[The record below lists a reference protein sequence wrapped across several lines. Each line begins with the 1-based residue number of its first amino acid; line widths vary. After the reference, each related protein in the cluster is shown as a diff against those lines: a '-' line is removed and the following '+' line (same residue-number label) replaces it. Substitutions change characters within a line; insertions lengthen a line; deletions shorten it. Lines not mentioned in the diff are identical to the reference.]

1 MQSVT
6 VGSEFFCTK
15 KTVNR
20 MKSIPSLLQLRTQL
34 KQQRHRALVI
44 LSGSYSWQRSVIK
57 GLWKS
62 NESILWIGETEK
74 NIQNSIQAQINTIEH
89 AQISEYLGQEVDSV
103 IIDVQAGLSA
113 NTLGIASGMIRAGG
127 VFILLAPDVD
137 TWTTLP
143 NPDNQR
149 FLNSP
154 YHIEDANPYFTQHLI
169 QQWQTDSA
177 TPAIWLHESDNS
189 ASNSPLDIPK
199 ALQSTLNVNTKTSPP
214 SLPTKDQVQAIQ
226 AIDSIAFGHR
236 KRPLVLSADRG
247 RGKSSVLGL
256 AAIHCLMEGK
266 SHIVLTAS
274 RLTQA
279 KIAFTQAIQALSV
292 LQATQ
297 PIHITTQ
304 QTGRI
309 AFELKG
315 QSKLFEFIAPD
326 QLIIEATTADVLMVD
341 EAAHLPTPMLTELLK
356 QHHRMVFST
365 TLHGYEGS
373 GRGFELRF
381 KEKLNQFTPDWKN
394 LHLKTPIR
402 WAKQDPLEAA
412 INHALFLDVEGYSTQ
427 SLNSSVDHAPVNIL
441 MDASIELTEVPVNV
455 LLTDR
460 VQFHHLFRLLVQ
472 AHYQTSPNDLQL
484 LLSAPNLKIVV
495 AKQNNQLIGVVLC
508 VEEGKIMPTSKR
520 VHGHLVPQLL
530 VKHYALSDFLMLASW
545 RIMRIAVHPQ
555 VQREGIGKQLLNHV
569 KHLAT
574 QQRIDYLS
582 SSFGAHNTLLPFWFQ
597 QGYHPVHVGIKRDKS
612 SGSHNMVVTKALTPM
627 AQQALASIQRAFQT
641 QFPHLLM
648 ESLPHFSA
656 SMTLDVLKTF
666 RFKTSPPYL
675 EEAIHHFRLGQRAYE
690 SVSGQLWEWSIRHG
704 HELVLAPET
713 TQAIWCDKVLKKQS
727 WSMVAQHHKLA
738 GRKAI
743 EKTLIDMLMNTPI
756 TMKEASYTKPE
767 CTPDF
772 GRFQFM

>member
-1 MQSVT
+1 
-6 VGSEFFCTK
+6 
-15 KTVNR
+15 
-20 MKSIPSLLQLRTQL
+20 
-34 KQQRHRALVI
+34 
-44 LSGSYSWQRSVIK
+44 
-57 GLWKS
+57 
-62 NESILWIGETEK
+62 
-74 NIQNSIQAQINTIEH
+74 
-89 AQISEYLGQEVDSV
+89 
-103 IIDVQAGLSA
+103 
-113 NTLGIASGMIRAGG
+113 
-127 VFILLAPDVD
+127 PDVD
-137 TWTTLP
+137 VWKTLP

-154 YHIEDANPYFTQHLI
+154 YCTEDAYPYFTQHLI
-169 QQWQTDSA
+169 QQWQSDST
-177 TPAIWLHESDNS
+177 TPAIWLHEAEHNTPNPSIN
-189 ASNSPLDIPK
+189 IPN
-199 ALQSTLNVNTKTSPP
+199 ALHRTFNKSINFLPP
-214 SLPTKDQVQAIQ
+214 PLPTEDQVQAIQ
-226 AIDSIAFGHR
+226 AIDSVAFGHR

-247 RGKSSVLGL
+247 RGKTSVLGL

-274 RLTQA
+274 RLAQT
-279 KIAFTQAIQALSV
+279 KMAFTQATQALAM

-297 PIHITTQ
+297 AIHITLQ
-304 QTGRI
+304 QAGRI

-356 QHHRMVFST
+356 QHHRMVFAT

-381 KEKLNQFTPDWKN
+381 KKTLNQLTPDWKN

-412 INHALFLDVEGYSTQ
+412 INHALFLDIEGHTTP
-427 SLNSSVDHAPVNIL
+427 SLTSAADHPPINIL
-441 MDASIELTEVPVNV
+441 MDASIEFTDVPVST
-455 LLTDR
+455 LLIDKK
-460 VQFHHLFRLLVQ
+460 QFHHLFQLLVQ

-495 AKQNNQLIGVVLC
+495 AKQSDQLIGVVLC

-530 VKHYALSDFLMLASW
+530 VKHYALSDFLMLSSW

-582 SSFGAHNTLLPFWFQ
+582 SSFGAHNTLLRFWFQ

-656 SMTLDVLKTF
+656 SMTLDILKTF
-666 RFKTSPPYL
+666 RFKITPPYL
-675 EEAIHHFRLGQRAYE
+675 EEAIHHFRLGQRVYE

-704 HELVLAPET
+704 HELALAPEI
-713 TQAIWCDKVLKKQS
+713 TQAIWCDKVLKKQP
-727 WSMVAQHHKLA
+727 WSMVAQQHKLA
-738 GRKAI
+738 GRKGV
-743 EKTLIDMLMNTPI
+743 EKALIDMLMNAPI
-756 TMKEASYTKPE
+756 TMKETPYTQPE
-767 CTPDF
+767 CIPDY
-772 GRFQFM
+772 GRFQFI